1 MNRRSFLMTTAAA
14 AAMLVPVVARA
25 HEGHMHHVLG
35 TVEKVNGPHVDVKTP
50 DGKTVTVMLD
60 KDTTV
65 TRGKDKL
72 DASAIGVGERVS
84 IDYMEE
90 NKMLMAH
97 AVKLGAAPKK

>member
-1 MNRRSFLMTTAAA
+1 MNRRVFMITAAA
-14 AAMLVPVVARA
+14 AAATLVPVVARA
-25 HEGHMHHVLG
+25 HEGHMHKVMG
-35 TVEKVNGPHVDVKTP
+35 TVSKVNGPHVDVKTV

-72 DASAIGVGERVS
+72 DASAVAVGERISV
-84 IDYMEE
+84 DYMEE

-97 AVKLGAAPKK
+97 AVKLGAKK